1 MIRAGLQFKWA
12 FHVKNKSTVRH
23 SILLALLVVFIPLA
37 NAKDAADEK
46 MDQQCGAPSMKE
58 ATGSHATGESRNAC
72 AQLLVSGKPGTSEL
86 PPGAFEKLD
95 VHAGFGWGIFSGTL
109 YNGNS
114 DYAVTSVTVRLTPT
128 TTGNGKSDG
137 ELPKGN
143 EYDIELSAQPLSK
156 TALSMPIPSDNTLE
170 YSWKIV
176 KAKGYK
182 TR

>member
-1 MIRAGLQFKWA
+1 MIKAGLQFKWT
-12 FHVKNKSTVRH
+12 FQVKNKSTIRH

-37 NAKDAADEK
+37 NAKDAANEK
-46 MDQQCGAPSMKE
+46 LDQRCAAPSMKE
-58 ATGSHATGESRNAC
+58 AAGSHAASKSRNAC

-86 PPGAFEKLD
+86 PPGAFEKLV

-114 DYAVTSVTVRLTPT
+114 DYAVTNVTVRLTPT
-128 TTGNGKSDG
+128 TTGNGKSGG
-137 ELPKGN
+137 EFPKAN
-143 EYDIELSAQPLSK
+143 EYDIELSVQPLSK

-176 KAKGYK
+176 RATGYK